1 MTKKALDAL
10 YAHAHT
16 IGYMATEYP
25 EHYRKEMKEI
35 YKFAE
40 QMYLFNMISRKKWD
54 EIHKAIGEHM
64 RAGLDEYREQH
75 AA

>member
-1 MTKKALDAL
+1 MTKKALEAL
-10 YAHAHT
+10 YIHAYT
-16 IGYMATEYP
+16 IGYHATEYP
-25 EHYRKEMKEI
+25 EHYGKEMKEI

-54 EIHKAIGEHM
+54 EIHKTIGENM
-64 RAGLDEYREQH
+64 RKGLNDYREQH